1 LLWLAAVVAGAYLA
15 VLLVLMAFED
25 RLVFH
30 PVRAAEDWTPVPS
43 EQFQDVDLRTADGT
57 RIHAW
62 WLPREGASGAV
73 LCCHGN
79 AGNLS
84 HWGTALLTLGQAL
97 GESVLMFDYPGYGRS
112 EGVPNEAG
120 CYAAADAAYDYLTGT
135 RRVPPE
141 QVVLYGQSLGG
152 GVVVD
157 LASRR
162 PHRGL
167 VLVST
172 FTTMPD
178 AGQRLA
184 PWLPVRWMMHNR
196 FDSLAKIGRCRAPVF
211 VVHGTDDGLVPLEMG
226 RRLFEA
232 ANEPKAFFPVEGAGH
247 NDLPLETFLPKLRQF
262 LDEHAADR
270 AP

>member
-1 LLWLAAVVAGAYLA
+1 
-15 VLLVLMAFED
+15 
-25 RLVFH
+25 
-30 PVRAAEDWTPVPS
+30 
-43 EQFQDVDLRTADGT
+43 VDLRTPDGT

-62 WLPREGASGAV
+62 WLPCPGASGA
-73 LCCHGN
+73 LLYCHGN

-84 HWGTALLTLGQAL
+84 DRGLVVRYMGPALR
-97 GESVLMFDYPGYGRS
+97 ESVLIVDYPGYGRS
-112 EGVPNEAG
+112 AGTPTEAG

-141 QVVLYGQSLGG
+141 QVVLYGESLGG

-172 FTTMPD
+172 FTTIPD
-178 AGQRLA
+178 VGQRLF
-184 PWLPVRWMMHNR
+184 PWLPVRWVMRNR
-196 FDSLAKIGRCRAPVF
+196 FDSLAKIGRCRGPVF
-211 VVHGTDDGLVPLEMG
+211 VVHGTADGLVPVAMG

-247 NDLPLETFLPKLRQF
+247 NGLPIESFLPKLRQF

-270 AP
+270 APAEQP